1 MEVIILAL
9 FKKKTQAPAE
19 DQVLDAGIAEGASQE
34 DIDAQVQSIMEKY
47 DRESNVRLYQG
58 LPRKLVRY
66 LCAAFSVYAMYISLV
81 AQWDDRVKRAS
92 FVGLIVLMAF
102 IIYPRRKGT
111 GKKKP
116 NYIPWYDIV
125 LGLLGAA
132 AYFYFVFNSQELI
145 QVRNTFS
152 KLYWYELVLGAIG
165 ILITLEACRRSVG
178 IPIVIV
184 CSAFVIYALTQK
196 PINLNIYNFF
206 YTLDNGVLGTP
217 IKACMSFI
225 VLFVIFGA
233 FLEKTG
239 IAQFF
244 IDLANSIAGASAGGP
259 AKVAV
264 ISSALCGMVSGSSV
278 GNTVTTG
285 SITIPLMKKTGYK
298 PEFAGAVEAA
308 ASTGGQIMP
317 PIMGAAAF
325 LMVEYVNM
333 PGVTVTYGYIALR
346 AILPACLYFTGIFLM
361 VHLEA
366 KKLGLTGLSRE
377 ELPKFLPLILRSGFL
392 LLPLIGLV
400 YLIITTTM
408 AKAAIIATGLAVA
421 VSNLKKSPIPSIFA
435 CVALVVY
442 TFLPTSAPGWLS
454 WVLVGVTVVCC
465 VITMAK
471 KDAFLNFSG
480 FVDALEAGAKNT
492 LTVGVAC
499 ATAGVIAGVITTTGI
514 GSKLITMIVG
524 FSGGHLFVALV
535 LTMITCII
543 LGMGV
548 PTTAN
553 YVIMA
558 TTCAPILIQMN
569 VPSIAAHMFVFYF
582 GIVADITPPVAL
594 AAYAGSAIAGSN
606 PMKTGLNATRLAIA
620 AFIVPY
626 IFVLNPA
633 MVFVNTTAWE
643 VVLLVVTSFV
653 GMFGV
658 SIGLEGHICTSV
670 AWPLRILV
678 IAGGLCLIYPGTI
691 TDGIGLVVVALIVF
705 YQYSLARRQSGN
717 DEMIMQEEHHAA
729 EQKDE

>member
-1 MEVIILAL
+1 MD
-9 FKKKTQAPAE
+9 TAPVKELTTESTAE
-19 DQVLDAGIAEGASQE
+19 EIN
-34 DIDAQVQSIMEKY
+34 AQVQDIMEKY
-47 DRESNVRLYQG
+47 DRESNVRLYEG
-58 LPRKLVRY
+58 LPRSIVKY
-66 LCAAFSVYAMYISLV
+66 LLAFFSVYAMYISML
-81 AQWDDRVKRAS
+81 ATWDDRVKRAS
-92 FVGLIVLMAF
+92 FVGLIVLMVF
-102 IIYPRRKGT
+102 ILYPYKKGI

-116 NYIPWYDIV
+116 NYIPWFDIII
-125 LGLLGAA
+125 GLLGAG
-132 AYFYFVFNSQELI
+132 AYFYFVFNSDVLI
-145 QVRNTFS
+145 NVRNSFS
-152 KLYWYELVLGAIG
+152 KLYWYELIIGAIG
-165 ILITLEACRRSVG
+165 IVVTLEACRRSVG

-184 CSAFVIYALTQK
+184 CSCFVIYAITQK
-196 PINLNIYNFF
+196 PLNLNIYNFF

-233 FLEKTG
+233 FLDKTG

-244 IDLANSIAGASAGGP
+244 IDLANSIAGSSVGGP

-333 PGVTVTYGYIALR
+333 PGVNVTYGYIALR
-346 AILPACLYFTGIFLM
+346 AVLPACLYFTGIFLM

-366 KKLGLTGLSRE
+366 RKLGLHGLSKE
-377 ELPKFLPLILRSGFL
+377 DLPKFLPLVLRSGFL
-392 LLPLIGLV
+392 LLPLIALV

-408 AKAAIIATGLAVA
+408 AKAAIIATGLAIA
-421 VSNLKKSPIPSIFA
+421 VSNLKKSPVFSIPA
-435 CVALVVY
+435 CLALIVY
-442 TFLPTSAPGWLS
+442 LFLPLGAASWIKWL
-454 WVLVGVTVVCC
+454 LIGIAVVCC
-465 VITMAK
+465 AITMAR
-471 KDAFLNFSG
+471 KDAFLNFNG
-480 FVDALEAGAKNT
+480 FIEALEAGAKNT
-492 LTVGVAC
+492 VTVGIAC
-499 ATAGVIAGVITTTGI
+499 AVAGVIAGVITTTGI
-514 GSKLITMIVG
+514 GTKLITMIVNV
-524 FSGGHLFVALV
+524 SGGHLFVALF

-558 TTCAPILIQMN
+558 TTCAPILIRMN

-606 PMKTGLNATRLAIA
+606 PMKTGVNATRLAIA

-626 IFVLNPA
+626 ILALNPA
-633 MVFVNTTAWE
+633 MVFVDTTVWE
-643 VVLLVVTSFV
+643 VVLLIITSFV
-653 GMFGV
+653 GMYGV
-658 SIGLEGHICTSV
+658 AVGLEGFLFTNVS
-670 AWPLRILV
+670 WPIRILV
-678 IAGGLCLIYPGTI
+678 IAGGLCLIYPGWV
-691 TDGIGLVVVALIVF
+691 TDVIGIVVVALVIVL
-705 YQYSLARRQSGN
+705 QKMLSRRS
-717 DEMIMQEEHHAA
+717 AA
-729 EQKDE
+729 AA